1 MNKKNTILV
10 LAAALIFFTAVAYWL
25 WSSKYVEN
33 LIFSGE
39 IKQIQ
44 KQSTS
49 DEVEAIEKDL
59 QETGLSDVDKELE
72 DIEAELNAAY

>member
-1 MNKKNTILV
+1 MKKKNTLLV
-10 LAAALIFFTAVAYWL
+10 IAVALIFFAAVAYWL

-33 LIFSGE
+33 LISSRE

-49 DEVEAIEKDL
+49 DEIEAIEKDL
-59 QETGLSDVDKELE
+59 QETDLSDLDKELE
-72 DIEAELNAAY
+72 DIEAELNATY

>member
-10 LAAALIFFTAVAYWL
+10 LAAALIFFATVAYWL
-25 WSSKYVEN
+25 SRSGYVEN
-33 LIFSGE
+33 LVFSGE
-39 IKQIQ
+39 IRQIQ

-59 QETGLSDVDKELE
+59 QETDLSNIDKELE

>member
-1 MNKKNTILV
+1 MKKKNTILV
-10 LAAALIFFTAVAYWL
+10 IAVALIFFAAVAYWL

-33 LIFSGE
+33 LISSWE

-49 DEVEAIEKDL
+49 DEIEAIEKDL
-59 QETGLSDVDKELE
+59 QETDLSGLDKELE
-72 DIEAELNAAY
+72 DIEAELNATY

>member
-1 MNKKNTILV
+1 MKKKNTILV
-10 LAAALIFFTAVAYWL
+10 IAVTLIFFAAVAYWL

-33 LIFSGE
+33 LISSRE

-49 DEVEAIEKDL
+49 DEIEAIEKDL
-59 QETGLSDVDKELE
+59 QETDLSDLDKELE
-72 DIEAELNAAY
+72 DIEAELNATY